1 MLELIIGI
9 AIGIIIGLTPGL
21 HPNTIIPALILIAPL
36 MTPLGYATLL
46 VSLLITTN
54 YFEFVKTT
62 YLSAPDEGNALSM
75 KYAQKLLLNGRGA
88 EAVKLLS
95 IGALGTILITAI
107 IAPTI
112 IEIIPIIEKT
122 IKNYI
127 GVVLIGI
134 SLHLILKEKRNI
146 GKATKIYLLAG
157 ILGML
162 TLRSEILNQP
172 LLPLLSGMYGLS
184 NIIKNIKTNTNIPRQ
199 MNKII
204 TEIERKT
211 IIKGITKAVMSSS
224 IITVIPA
231 IGPSQASLISNE
243 LVKTKNEQEKLITLG
258 GVNTGDAIFSLTAL
272 IAINKARS
280 GIIEQI
286 TSITRNEYLILILA
300 AIISGIISYILVNK
314 TANKISK
321 IINKTNYTKV
331 NITLSAIIISIVGII
346 DGWIGLIVLL
356 TATIIGLKSNSYLIN
371 QNHLMAALIVPTI
384 IYYL

>member
-1 MLELIIGI
+1 MSPINY
-9 AIGIIIGLTPGL
+9 AI
-21 HPNTIIPALILIAPL
+21 
-36 MTPLGYATLL
+36 LL

-54 YFEFVKTT
+54 YFEFIKTT
-62 YLSAPDEGNALSM
+62 YLSAPDEGSALSM
-75 KYAQKLLLNGRGA
+75 KYAQKLLINGRGA

-95 IGALGTILITAI
+95 IGALGTTLITAI
-107 IAPTI
+107 ITPTI
-112 IEIIPIIEKT
+112 INTLPIIEKT

-127 GVVLIGI
+127 GILLITL
-134 SLHLILKEKRNI
+134 SLHLLLKEKRNI
-146 GKATKIYLLAG
+146 GKATKIYTIAG
-157 ILGML
+157 ILGTL
-162 TLRSEILNQP
+162 TLRSETLTQP
-172 LLPLLSGMYGLS
+172 LLPLLTGMYGLS
-184 NIIKNIKTNTNIPRQ
+184 NIIKNIKTKTDIPRQ
-199 MNKII
+199 MNKVV
-204 TEIERKT
+204 TEIEKST

-258 GVNTGDAIFSLTAL
+258 GVNTGDVIFSLTAL

-286 TSITRNEYLILILA
+286 NNITKTEYLTLILTA
-300 AIISGIISYILVNK
+300 VISGIISYILVNK

-321 IINKTNYTKV
+321 AINKANYTKI
-331 NITLSAIIISIVGII
+331 NITLSAIIITIVSII
-346 DGWIGLIVLL
+346 DGWIGLITLL
-356 TATIIGLKSNSYLIN
+356 AATLIGLKSNNYSIN